1 MNKACEEAARTHKIT
16 NAILCARLDVN
27 SNRTNPATRVRSF
40 GDIKKKVIGY
50 RYDRRLA
57 EQGH

>member
-1 MNKACEEAARTHKIT
+1 MKPAKRLLEPIKSPMPFFTPV
-16 NAILCARLDVN
+16 LDVN
-27 SNRTNPATRVRSF
+27 SNRTNPVIRVRSF
-40 GDIKKKVIGY
+40 GDIKKKVIEY